1 MKAVSIRFYEELND
15 FLPHNKKKK
24 RYDIRLYSRQTVK
37 DLIESQGVPHTE
49 IDLILINGEPA
60 SFGQIL
66 HEGDEISVYPVFETL
81 NISGITQLENR
92 PLRDTGFIL
101 DVHLGRLAKYLRA
114 MGFDTLYRNNY
125 SDNEIVEISNR
136 DKRIIL
142 TRDKGL
148 LMRNAVQR
156 GYWVRNTRVKD
167 QVLEIIRKFDLFQ
180 MITPFKR
187 CMECNGL
194 IEPVT
199 KESIIHLI
207 QPRTKKYYN
216 KFFQCTGCRKVYWQG
231 SHYGRMNQFI
241 MGVAKSGVE

>member
-1 MKAVSIRFYEELND
+1 MKAVSIRFYEELSD

-24 RYDIRLYSRQTVK
+24 RYDVQLYSRQTVK

-60 SFGQIL
+60 LFGQIL

-81 NISGITQLENR
+81 NISGVTQLENR
-92 PLRDTGFIL
+92 PLRDPGFIL

-125 SDNEIVEISNR
+125 SDNEIVEISNK

-167 QVLEIIRKFDLFQ
+167 QVIEIIRKFDLFLL
-180 MITPFKR
+180 ITPFKR

-194 IEPVT
+194 IEPVA

-216 KFFQCTGCRKVYWQG
+216 KFFQCTGCQKVYWQG

-241 MGVAKSGVE
+241 MEVVKSGQ